1 MSSAQKPSKSDFR
14 LTTNAQELL
23 ENRYL
28 RRNEQGS
35 VVETPEQ
42 MFRRVAEHV
51 ASAEFRF
58 GGEQEELSSKF
69 GKMMREGLFLPNSPT
84 LMNAGLS
91 LGQLSACFVI
101 PIKDSLEGIFEA
113 LKHMAIIHQSGG
125 GTGFS
130 FSRLRPRDDVVRST
144 GGMASGPVSFMQIF
158 NAATE
163 VVRQGGRRRGANM
176 GILRADHPDI
186 KEFVHAKEKPGSL
199 ENFNLSVGATD
210 RFMHQALYGG
220 ELELLNPRTGKIVNC
235 IEASELFKE
244 MAFSA
249 WKRGDPGILFLDRIN
264 QTHTLPRII
273 EATNPCGEQPLLPYE
288 SCNLG
293 SVNLSR
299 FVNKGEINWER
310 LKEIVF
316 LAIRFLDNVIE
327 VNRFPINRMRE
338 ATLNNRKIG
347 LGVMGFAEMLIKMEV
362 SYNSREAL
370 SLTEDV
376 MSFISEKAR
385 EESVRLGKDRGSFPH
400 FEMSSMKE
408 EAMRNATVTTIA
420 PAGSISIIAGTSS
433 GIEPLFAISFQ
444 RHVLGKVLVET
455 SSLFEDMAKKRGI
468 YSQSL
473 MAEIAHKGRLRGI
486 KGVTENLKDLFITA
500 LEVPPEQHVRIQAA
514 FQKYTDNAVSKTVN
528 LPQEATV
535 EDVLDVYKLAYQL
548 GCKGITVYRY
558 GSREQVLYLG
568 EKSVSCK
575 ACD

>member
-1 MSSAQKPSKSDFR
+1 MSSAQKPSKSDFK

-23 ENRYL
+23 KNRYL

-101 PIKDSLEGIFEA
+101 PIKDSLEDIFEA

-144 GGMASGPVSFMQIF
+144 GGVASGPVSFMQIF

-186 KEFVHAKEKPGSL
+186 KEFVNAKEKPGSL

-210 RFMHQALYGG
+210 QFMHQALYGG

-249 WKRGDPGILFLDRIN
+249 WKIGDPGILFLDRIN
-264 QTHTLPRII
+264 QTHTPPGII

-316 LAIRFLDNVIE
+316 LAIRFLDNAIE

-347 LGVMGFAEMLIKMEV
+347 LGVMGFAEMLIKMEI

-370 SLTEDV
+370 SLAEDV

-455 SSLFEDMAKKRGI
+455 SSLFVDVAKKRGI

-473 MAEIAHKGRLRGI
+473 MAEIAHKGWLRDI

>member
-1 MSSAQKPSKSDFR
+1 MSSAQKPSKSDFK

-23 ENRYL
+23 KKRYL
-28 RRNEQGS
+28 RRNEQGR

-144 GGMASGPVSFMQIF
+144 GGVASGPVSFMQIF

-186 KEFVHAKEKPGSL
+186 KEFVNAKEKPGSL

-210 RFMHQALYGG
+210 QFMHQALYGG

-249 WKRGDPGILFLDRIN
+249 WKIGDPGILFLDRIN
-264 QTHTLPRII
+264 QTHTPPGII

-299 FVNKGEINWER
+299 FVNKGEITWES

-370 SLTEDV
+370 SLAEDV

-455 SSLFEDMAKKRGI
+455 SSLFEDVAKKRGI

-473 MAEIAHKGRLRGI
+473 MAEIAHKGWLRDI

>member
-264 QTHTLPRII
+264 QTHTLPGII